1 MSKYLLI
8 IMVLIM
14 LYTAVAQAKVSN
26 LVTPVSYFV
35 DHVKQLTS
43 LKNNLIKYRKA
54 SIVGISGMGKTQL
67 ARMYAY
73 ENKDHYKLIW
83 FIDCNLDINEEF
95 LKLAKL
101 INEKAK
107 TNLIL
112 EDVSSVKKEVISY
125 LSTKDKWLL
134 VFDNLK
140 VKENY
145 KVKEFINWEHNGH
158 IIFGSQDSEL
168 LPNIV
173 KMTAFAKDDAIT
185 LANNILENSD
195 LQFAEFLSQEF
206 AGYPILIVQGA
217 QLLNQVPGLD
227 KEEYKKK
234 IQQSTDKIKLNIT
247 LAIKELKPSARELLN
262 KIALINNQ
270 AFSKDLLRI
279 ITDDQNLLGDDIY
292 QLSKFALIANIDPNE
307 TNPIFEM
314 HDVIAQKIAEI
325 NGEKVNKVCL
335 DEVISRLVNAVPK
348 SIVQARAFRN
358 SKTIAENIAVIS
370 SNSEKYSISLYKL
383 MELNL
388 QLIVQYVNSLDLYN
402 AEKLVNWFNQN
413 DQQSKFKLWLMN
425 NDEKSRYAAYLEL
438 IGAYYRNATNN
449 HLAVQYITKAK
460 KVFEDVRGYE
470 NYKNSTVLW
479 LATTN
484 ILLGRIQEAEKNIQ
498 DIEQMCNK
506 SVNDK
511 SDIGFIFSAKAK
523 LFFIQGKYITSL
535 ELINKAIES
544 CIKNGLQSDD
554 LFFINPYLFKA
565 EVLNY
570 LKKYQ
575 EAFAQTEQLYRMC
588 KPSQKET
595 QEVFGR
601 IFTQMSRAKLG
612 LGNAQEALEYAEKA
626 KTIFIN
632 DPSRPNNSREIAV
645 SPDIYLAKACV
656 AEADALAA
664 LGQNEK
670 AAKSYLDAENFYWNN
685 YRENIGN
692 VDEVSSMYL
701 SAAKASCHL
710 HEKAWYI
717 KFHDQH
723 IKKFGADHPRS
734 IEILN
739 MDDTCYPESQR

>member
-1 MSKYLLI
+1 MP
-8 IMVLIM
+8 
-14 LYTAVAQAKVSN
+14 YTVVAQEQLFN

-35 DHVKQLTS
+35 NHVTQLSAVT
-43 LKNNLIKYRKA
+43 NNLTKYRKA

-73 ENKDHYKLIW
+73 ENKDSYKLIW
-83 FIDCNLDINEEF
+83 FIDCNLDINEAF

-101 INEKAK
+101 INKKTK
-107 TNLIL
+107 TNVIS
-112 EDVSSVKKEVISY
+112 EDVLHVKNEIISY

-140 VKENY
+140 IKENH
-145 KVKEFINWEHNGH
+145 KVQEFINLESNGH
-158 IIFGSQDSEL
+158 IIFGSQDGEL

-173 KMTAFAKDDAIT
+173 KMTAFEQSDSVT
-185 LANNILENSD
+185 LASNILENSD
-195 LQFAEFLSQEF
+195 TKLAEFLAQEF
-206 AGYPILIVQGA
+206 TGYPILIVQGA
-217 QLLNQVPGLD
+217 QLLNQVLGLD
-227 KEEYKKK
+227 KEEYRNK

-247 LAIKELKPSARELLN
+247 LAIKELKPSAKELLN

-270 AFSKDLLRI
+270 AFSKDLLGI
-279 ITDDQNLLGDDIY
+279 ITNDQNLLDNDIY
-292 QLSKFALIANIDPNE
+292 QLSKFALIANIDSNE

-325 NGEKVNKVCL
+325 NGEKVNQLCL
-335 DEVISRLVNAVPK
+335 EEVVVKLVNSIPQ
-348 SIVQARAFRN
+348 SIVKAWAFRN
-358 SKTIAENIAVIS
+358 SQTIAENITIIS
-370 SNSEKYSISLYKL
+370 QNAKKYSISLYKL

-388 QLIVQYVNSLDLYN
+388 QLIVQYVNSLDFYN
-402 AEKLVNWFNQN
+402 AEKLVNWLNQN
-413 DQQSKFKLWLMN
+413 DQQNKFKLWLMN

-438 IGAYYRNATNN
+438 IGTYYRNSLNN
-449 HLAVQYITKAK
+449 QLAIQYYAKAK

-484 ILLGRIQEAEKNIQ
+484 TLLGKIQEAEKDIQ
-498 DIEQMCNK
+498 DIEQMFNK
-506 SVNDK
+506 GLNDK
-511 SDIGFIFSAKAK
+511 SDIGIMFSAKAK

-544 CIKNGLQSDD
+544 CIKNGLQPDD
-554 LFFINPYLFKA
+554 LIFINPYLSKA

-588 KPSQKET
+588 KPSKKEDN
-595 QEVFGR
+595 EVFGR
-601 IFTQMSRAKLG
+601 IFTQMSRAQLG
-612 LGNAQEALEYAEKA
+612 LGNAKEALDYAKKA
-626 KTIFIN
+626 RAIFIN
-632 DPSRPNNSREIAV
+632 DPSRPNNSLEIAV

-656 AEADALAA
+656 AEADALSA
-664 LGQNEK
+664 LGQNDK

-685 YRENIGN
+685 YRENMGN

-717 KFHDQH
+717 KFHC
-723 IKKFGADHPRS
+723 IS
-734 IEILN
+734 
-739 MDDTCYPESQR
+739 